1 MPDAD
6 SHRSS
11 GPVVAFGGGGTGGH
25 LFPALAVAAA
35 IQARVPTARFQYFA
49 TQRAID
55 SRILGGVR
63 GEIVEQP
70 IPRLSRLPW
79 RWPGI
84 LRRLRDALAGVRR
97 RFDAEPP
104 DVVVGTG
111 GLASIPVM
119 WEAVR
124 RGIPTAIL
132 NPDAL
137 PGRANRWLARY
148 ADTVFV
154 QWEETAEQ
162 LSQSREVKVF
172 GCPIRAD
179 FLHAPGF
186 DAHGHF
192 GLRAGRQTLLVTGA
206 SQGARSINDAVLALA
221 SRLAGMADW
230 QILHLTGETDFER
243 TVEQYRQLNIPSAVH
258 RFTDRMA
265 DAIRIADAMIS
276 RAGASTLA
284 EITAIGRAS
293 ILMPY
298 PYHRDQ
304 HQEANA
310 RCLVRRGA
318 GLLVRDRIEI
328 SRNAPA
334 LLEALSPLTTDGVF
348 RRTLADAAR
357 EAGRCDAADRIAEHI
372 LSPAFFRKPLAPN
385 ESLQVIYGGTR

>member
-1 MPDAD
+1 MLETGVD
-6 SHRSS
+6 RGSS
-11 GPVVAFGGGGTGGH
+11 PVVAFGGGGTGGH

-35 IQARVPTARFQYFA
+35 IQARIPSAGFQYFA

-84 LRRLRDALAGVRR
+84 LRRLRDAQAEVRR
-97 RFDAEPP
+97 RFDAKPP
-104 DVVVGTG
+104 GVVVGTG

-148 ADTVFV
+148 ADVVFV
-154 QWEETAEQ
+154 QWEETAEHF
-162 LSQSREVKVF
+162 SQSREVKAF

-179 FLHAPGF
+179 FLRTNGL
-186 DAHGHF
+186 DAYGHF
-192 GLRAGRQTLLVTGA
+192 GLQAGRPTLLVTGA
-206 SQGARSINDAVLALA
+206 SQGARTINDAVLALA

-243 TVEQYRQLNIPSAVH
+243 TEQEYRRLNIPSAVH

-265 DAIRIADAMIS
+265 EAIRIADAVIS

-318 GLLVRDRIEI
+318 GLLVRDRIEV
-328 SRNAPA
+328 SRNMPA
-334 LLEALSPLTTDGVF
+334 LWEALSTLMTDGVV

-357 EAGRCDAADRIAEHI
+357 DVGSRDAADRIAEHV
-372 LSPAFFRKPLAPN
+372 LSRALFRKPLAPT